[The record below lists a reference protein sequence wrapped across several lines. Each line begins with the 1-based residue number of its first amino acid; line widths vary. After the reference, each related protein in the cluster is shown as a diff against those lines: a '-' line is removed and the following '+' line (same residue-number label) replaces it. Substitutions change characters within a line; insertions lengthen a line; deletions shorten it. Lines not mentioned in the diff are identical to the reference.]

1 MTAQT
6 GASVIPADRRD
17 VSRPLRAMVLAP
29 LHLKGDVVPGEHS
42 DFEDFSE
49 PIKGPTF
56 ADTALQTSTGS
67 PVGTI
72 AGLNFAGVGQGD
84 YGYQVGSLCNA
95 EWQLEYSNFVI

>member
-6 GASVIPADRRD
+6 GAPVIPADRHD

-49 PIKGPTF
+49 PIKGPAF
-56 ADTALQTSTGS
+56 AKYCFANIDRLSRGHDCRPEFRWRRQRGLRLSGWIALQ
-67 PVGTI
+67 
-72 AGLNFAGVGQGD
+72 
-84 YGYQVGSLCNA
+84 C
-95 EWQLEYSNFVI
+95 